1 MKKVGQNPLDPQ
13 SLLVLCSCCGART
26 ARIYDRFPGLCDVCA
41 RVAYA
46 CCNPDA
52 TLDINRAHGLLS
64 ASTEDMRVVMHIFRE
79 AGFQEATGVIGQAI
93 ELLENAYEK
102 ILAELDAKEQAY
114 LATLEK

>member
-1 MKKVGQNPLDPQ
+1 MKKVGQTPLDPK
-13 SLLVLCSCCGART
+13 SSLVLCSCCGART

-52 TLDINRAHGLLS
+52 TLDINKVHGLLF
-64 ASTEDMRVVMHIFRE
+64 ASTEDMKVVIHIFHE
-79 AGFQEATGVIGQAI
+79 AGFQEAAGVISQAI

-102 ILAELDAKEQAY
+102 ILAVLDAQEQAY
-114 LATLEK
+114 LATLEE